1 MDRNDK
7 SWPIIAGITAGVVGG
22 IVAGI
27 YLMYKSQ
34 NQPED
39 KLRNAAEI
47 IAECQSKIKEIE
59 TGLDT
64 LRAKSARA
72 AQAS

>member
-1 MDRNDK
+1 MDTNDK
-7 SWPIIAGITAGVVGG
+7 SWPLVVGITAGVVGG

-34 NQPED
+34 AQPED
-39 KLRNAAEI
+39 KLRNATEI

-59 TGLDT
+59 AGLDT
-64 LRAKSARA
+64 LKAKGAPA